1 MKLVLP
7 DKVKFILSRLQ
18 EAGFE
23 AYAVG
28 GCVRDSLLGRE
39 PHDWD
44 VTTSAR
50 PEQVKHL
57 FRRTID
63 TGIQH
68 GTVTVMLDCEGF
80 EVTTYRVDGVYRD
93 ARHPENVTF
102 TASLEEDLKR
112 RDFTINAMACNEDGI
127 IDKFGGLAD
136 LEAGIIR
143 AVGDPHKRFEEDALR
158 IMRAVRFSAQLGYT
172 IDENTFQA
180 AKDLAPNLEK
190 ISKERIMSELNKLLV
205 SPHPDRL
212 RTAWEA
218 GITRVILPEFD
229 VCMETPQHN
238 PHHLYTVGEH
248 IIHSVQNVRPDRVLR
263 LTMLFHDIAKPVCRT
278 TDEKGI
284 DHFHGHPEVGARMT
298 NQILRRLKYDNET
311 REKVVRLVR
320 FHDMQM
326 GTTTRS
332 VRRAVYKVGDDLFPL
347 LMEVKL
353 ADIAAQSDFHRTE
366 KITRI
371 NEWQRL
377 YRQVKESRDALG
389 IKDLAVNGRDLM
401 DAGVHEGP
409 EIGRLLNRMLQDVLD
424 DPAHNSREYLMKTFI
439 TEKKEMENS
448 RNKA

>member
-68 GTVTVMLDCEGF
+68 GTVTVMLDREGF
-80 EVTTYRVDGVYRD
+80 EITTYRVDGVYRD

-112 RDFTINAMACNEDGI
+112 RDFTINAMACNQDGI

-190 ISKERIMSELNKLLV
+190 ISRERIMSELNKLLV

-298 NQILRRLKYDNET
+298 NQIMRRLKYDNET

-320 FHDMQM
+320 FHDVQI

-332 VRRAVYKVGDDLFPL
+332 VRRALYKVGDELFPL

-353 ADIAAQSDFHRTE
+353 ADIAAQSSFHRAE
-366 KITRI
+366 KLTRI

-377 YRQVKESRDALG
+377 YLQVKESRDALS

-401 DAGVHEGP
+401 DAGVREGP
-409 EIGRLLNRMLQDVLD
+409 EIGRILNRMLQDVLD
-424 DPAHNSREYLMKTFI
+424 DPAHNSREYLMKAYVY
-439 TEKKEMENS
+439 EKT
-448 RNKA
+448 KAEKQS